1 MNSPVTGFGLLA
13 LAGPVLQALREIG
26 YENPSPIQAESIPH
40 LLEGRDLFGQAQT
53 GTGKTAAFA
62 LPLLSR
68 IDLDM
73 KQPQVLVLTPTRE
86 LAIQVAEAFQA
97 YARHLQGFHVL
108 PIYGGQSMDTQLRQ
122 LRRGVHVVI
131 GTPGRIMD
139 HLRRK
144 SLVLDTL
151 RTLVL
156 DEADEMLRMGF
167 IDDVEW
173 ILEHTPA
180 ERQTALFSA
189 TMPEAIRRVAR
200 KHLRDPREVR
210 IKSGTTTVSTTKQRY
225 WQVSGL
231 HKLDALTRILEV
243 EDFDAALIFVRT
255 KTETVSL
262 AEKLEARGFAAAALN
277 GDMNQALRERTVEQL
292 KNEKLDIVVATD
304 VAARGLDVQRISL
317 VFNYDIPCDT
327 ESYVH
332 RIGRTG
338 RAGRPGSAI
347 LFVSPREMRM
357 LRAIE
362 KATRQPIEAMH
373 LPSGEAVTDRRVA
386 QFKQQILDVIE
397 AEDLG
402 FLHQVVSQIENE
414 QDLSAH
420 EIAAAMAYLLQRERP
435 LQIREARETATSRT
449 SKPPLRETRNP
460 APPRTAK
467 SPSSRVRPDTNEHL
481 SGKPERPRKS
491 LPTDRVRYRI
501 EVGRRH
507 EVSPGDIVGAIAN
520 EAGIDS
526 QYIGQ
531 IRLYD
536 DYSTVDLPAGMP
548 REVFRQLKQVR
559 VRQQRLNIHPDTGG
573 KGGEGRKDGESP
585 LKVRTSGA
593 AKPRFNKAKNKP
605 TEANTRPS
613 ATKARRASQ
622 PVKQKKRRQLHLPR

>member
-467 SPSSRVRPDTNEHL
+467 SPSSRVRPDTNEHR

-593 AKPRFNKAKNKP
+593 AKPRFNKAKNKS

-622 PVKQKKRRQLHLPR
+622 PAKQKKRRQLHLPR